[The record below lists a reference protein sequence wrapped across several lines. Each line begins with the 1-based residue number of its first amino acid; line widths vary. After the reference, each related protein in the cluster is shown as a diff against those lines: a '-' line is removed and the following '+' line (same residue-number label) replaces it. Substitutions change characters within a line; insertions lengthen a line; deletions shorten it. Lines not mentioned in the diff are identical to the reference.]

1 MFLSKYPKHKLKLFS
16 EIQQLISR
24 THPGKVS
31 TTEIIEKVDL
41 ELINHLSGIKSKI
54 IKLSFKNTS
63 DLITVRKEMRTIVQK
78 NKTKEKVLSYS
89 ELLNPSTKLDSVD
102 NIQDIR
108 EDDLPY
114 HVRVC
119 IDKEIRCGSWYDLT
133 YNEEIGCDLT
143 KLPNKLTKADIRVL
157 AFDIETTKAP
167 LKFPDPTIDN
177 IIMIS
182 YMVDGHGFL
191 IVNRQIISEDIE
203 DFEYTP
209 KPEFEGSFHIFNEA
223 DEKGLLLR
231 FAEHCRELRVNVFVT
246 FNGDYFDIPFILE
259 RMKSNKLS
267 MEAEFGLTGISSSS
281 GGNDEFIGRF
291 ATHID
296 CLYWVRRDAFL
307 PQGSHGLKAVTKA
320 KLGYDPIEVD
330 PEKMLQM
337 AKDDPK
343 KLCAYSVSDALATFY
358 LYKLMIHDF
367 IYALCTIIPTFP
379 DEVLR
384 KGSGTLC
391 EELLMAQAFRRNIL
405 FPNKQVE
412 EFEKF
417 FKGHLINS
425 ETYIGGHVECINEGV
440 YRSDISVKFK
450 LDPKAYYYLMDNVEN
465 YIRFCLEIENGMQ
478 FNEETVDP
486 KSIEEIKNQIITK
499 LTSLTEIIESS
510 PNNIIEE
517 KPLIYH
523 LDVSAMYPNIILTN
537 RLQPVAIVNEQ
548 TCAGCVYNR
557 EENMCK
563 RPLNWKW
570 KGELFPLTRSE
581 YENLKNQ
588 YEFELLN
595 SADLRE
601 DIVELTV
608 EEHRVKFVKRIKDY
622 CRNSYKQQNISKV
635 ELKEDI
641 VCMRENSFYVDTV
654 RDFRDRRYEFKNL
667 VKVWKGKLDDAK
679 QVKDF
684 GKIEEA
690 KNLMG
695 LYESLQLAHK
705 IILNSFY
712 GYVMRKGARWH
723 SMEMAAMVTHL
734 GSNIITD
741 SRELVERLGKPLELD
756 TDGIWCLLPW
766 GFPENFNIKLN
777 NGKKVNFS
785 FPCTMLNHLIYEKYC
800 NPQYQVLDPQTN
812 KYTSRTEMSIF
823 FEIDG
828 PYRCMVIPAAKE
840 EGKMLK
846 KRYAVFSMSGKLHEL
861 KGFELKRRGELKIIK
876 IFQSEVFEYFLKGTN
891 LRECYHACGAI
902 ADRWYTILENKGA
915 GIPDEELLDYIQE
928 SKIMSKSL
936 AEYGAQKSTSI
947 TCAKRLA
954 ELVGNEMIKDKGLC
968 AKYIISK
975 KPLEAPVAER
985 SVPTI
990 IFMSDR
996 AIKQKFLRKWLKDF
1010 ELDGDVDM
1018 RDVIDWDYYKE
1029 RLASTILKIL
1039 IIPAIKQKV
1048 ENPLAKI
1055 PCPDWVNKLV
1065 KNSNVEQRN
1074 LNYFYKNVSNIDKF
1088 VNISNNHNRN
1098 VKGALTLG
1106 DAEKENENNKNDQMD
1121 IDDDL
1126 SENIVKTEGEI
1137 NNNGTNKNTNTL
1149 KNFVKKGKT
1158 KIEYE
1163 EENKNNSLTQSN
1175 KKEVKEPQFEH
1186 LANMLE
1192 NFDDWLSQ
1200 QKQKWNFLQK
1210 KRDLDKQQANASTSK
1225 SLSNPFQKH
1234 LFGNMALN
1242 NKENLFKNS
1251 VLKIFQ
1257 IQEVGL
1263 GQMKLW
1269 VAFGD
1274 HMETVYINIKR
1285 NIYINSYKID
1295 VPEVFK
1301 PVSLHLPRNKPLL
1314 NLYEFEIEEKEFKE
1328 KFNNFSD
1335 YLIDPTIEGVYETK
1349 QTLLFK
1355 ALTEFGCQ
1363 IKFKNKTRKI
1373 SNNIANNTFQADE
1386 FEIKPIV
1393 NNENYFN
1400 IDDFSKFYLYHS
1412 NCGVR
1417 HFIALIN
1424 ISMKKINL
1432 YIANTIKN
1440 IDVNIKAILTN
1451 LIQNDPN
1458 LANCI
1463 DLSFEITLTIET
1475 DVRIIFKN
1483 INKMLLDLKNSGSIQ
1498 PGIIINHSCAKLS
1511 KLNSY
1516 GLTCL
1521 NTEFPVMEINF
1532 EQEENNFPALD
1543 WVKFAFKKMLYKFSD
1558 VKIILDFRLLLSRYC
1573 NIPICNITNDSYI
1586 DAIDIVFARTLK
1598 QEKQISWFSPSAFP
1612 DLGGGSDNH
1621 DFLGEI
1627 EQEFPRI
1634 IKPGMYMGYSCE
1646 IDIGLFCVNAILE
1659 SDRMK
1664 DISGAYEL
1672 KAIDNSNK
1680 DMRMRNKG
1688 THVFDYHLERD
1699 EFVLGANAYV
1709 VMKKLIEKWLYD
1721 VKVHENFCADILLV
1735 HFYRWISSLNS
1746 KFYDPVLMRMM
1757 NKLMNKYFGILI
1769 KNLGDKNN
1777 FEIIY
1782 ADYKK
1787 VFLYKKS
1794 SPDFISFQRDVEY
1807 LITTIKRIPLFG
1819 HITLSESNFYKA
1831 ILFKDYFN
1839 FSAIQITSEEDI
1851 SLLTPVRLF

>member
-1 MFLSKYPKHKLKLFS
+1 
-16 EIQQLISR
+16 
-24 THPGKVS
+24 
-31 TTEIIEKVDL
+31 L
-41 ELINHLSGIKSKI
+41 ELINHLSGLKQKI
-54 IKLSFKNTS
+54 IKLNFKNTS
-63 DLITVRKEMRTIVQK
+63 DLVIVRKELRLIVQK

-89 ELLNPSTKLDSVD
+89 ELLNPSTKLDTVD

-108 EDDLPY
+108 EDDIPY
-114 HVRVC
+114 HIRVC
-119 IDKEIRCGSWYDLT
+119 IDMEIRCGCWYNIS
-133 YNEEIGCDLT
+133 YNEEIGSLIT
-143 KLPNKLTKADIRVL
+143 KLSNKLTKADIRVL

-167 LKFPDPTIDN
+167 LKFPDPAIDN
-177 IIMIS
+177 IMMIS

-191 IVNRQIISEDIE
+191 IVNRQIISEEIE

-209 KPEFEGSFHIFNEA
+209 KQEFEGYFHVFNEP

-246 FNGDYFDIPFILE
+246 FNGDNFDIPFILE
-259 RMKSNKLS
+259 RMKSNKLN
-267 MEAEFGLTGISSSS
+267 METELGLTGISTSS
-281 GGNDEFIGRF
+281 GGKDEFTGRF
-291 ATHID
+291 ASHID

-405 FPNKQVE
+405 FPNKQVD

-425 ETYIGGHVECINEGV
+425 ETYIGGHVECLNEGV

-450 LDPKAYYYLMDNVEN
+450 LDPKAYFYLMENIDN
-465 YIRFCLEIENGMQ
+465 YIKFCLEIENGISYDEK
-478 FNEETVDP
+478 NVDP
-486 KSIEEIKNQIITK
+486 ENIQEIKSQILNK
-499 LTSLTEIIESS
+499 LSALKNVIEDSH
-510 PNNIIEE
+510 NNIIEE

-537 RLQPVAIVNEQ
+537 RLQPVAIVDEQ
-548 TCAGCVYNR
+548 KCAGCIYNM
-557 EENMCK
+557 EENQCK

-595 SADLRE
+595 SADMRE
-601 DIVELTV
+601 NIVELTV
-608 EEHRVKFVKRIKDY
+608 EEHKMKFVKRIKDY

-654 RDFRDRRYEFKNL
+654 RDFRDRRYEFKNF
-667 VKVWKGKLDDAK
+667 VKVWKGKLDEAK
-679 QVKDF
+679 QNKDF
-684 GKIEEA
+684 CKIEEA

-723 SMEMAAMVTHL
+723 SMEMAAMVTHI

-766 GFPENFNIKLN
+766 GFPENFNIKLL

-800 NPQYQVLDPQTN
+800 NPQYQILDPHSN
-812 KYTSRTEMSIF
+812 KYETRNEMSIF

-876 IFQSEVFEYFLKGTN
+876 IFQSEVFEYFLKGSS
-891 LRECYHACGAI
+891 LRECYFACGEI
-902 ADRWYTILENKGA
+902 AERWYSILENKGI
-915 GIPDEELLDYIQE
+915 GVPDEELLEYIRE

-954 ELVGNEMIKDKGLC
+954 ELIGNEIIKDKGLC
-968 AKYIISK
+968 ANYIICK

-985 SVPTI
+985 AIPTI
-990 IFMSDR
+990 IFMSDKQ
-996 AIKQKFLRKWLKDF
+996 IKQKFLRKWLKDY
-1010 ELDGDVDM
+1010 EIDSNIDM
-1018 RDVIDWDYYKE
+1018 RDVIDWDYYKD
-1029 RLASTILKIL
+1029 RLAGTILKIL
-1039 IIPAIKQKV
+1039 IIPAIKQKID
-1048 ENPLAKI
+1048 NPLPKI

-1065 KNSNVEQRN
+1065 KNANVEQRN

-1088 VNISNNHNRN
+1088 LNITN
-1098 VKGALTLG
+1098 
-1106 DAEKENENNKNDQMD
+1106 NNKNTKETLPF
-1121 IDDDL
+1121 II
-1126 SENIVKTEGEI
+1126 ENEEE
-1137 NNNGTNKNTNTL
+1137 NNNIDIEEENEKNSYIKKEENQISITSNNKNNNMM
-1149 KNFVKKGKT
+1149 NFVKRGKT

-1163 EENKNNSLTQSN
+1163 NDLCEEGSHSKTLYN
-1175 KKEVKEPQFEH
+1175 KKNLKEPQFENP
-1186 LANMLE
+1186 ANMLE
-1192 NFDDWLSQ
+1192 NFDEWIIQ
-1200 QKQKWNFLQK
+1200 QKEKWNFLYK
-1210 KRDLDKQQANASTSK
+1210 KRESKLQSLKASANKNNINPFVT
-1225 SLSNPFQKH
+1225 NPFQNH
-1234 LFGNMALN
+1234 IFGNLAIN
-1242 NKENLFKNS
+1242 NKENIFKNS
-1251 VLKIFQ
+1251 TLKIFQ
-1257 IQEVGL
+1257 IQENGL

-1269 VAFGD
+1269 VLFGD
-1274 HMETVYINIKR
+1274 YMEILFINFKR
-1285 NIYINSYKID
+1285 NIYINSHKMD

-1301 PVSLHLPRNKPLL
+1301 PVSFHLPRNKPLL
-1314 NLYEFEIEEKEFKE
+1314 NLYEFEIEEKDFKE

-1335 YLIDPTIEGVYETK
+1335 YLIDPMIEGVYETK

-1355 ALTEFGCQ
+1355 SLCEFGCL
-1363 IKFKNKTRKI
+1363 IKLKNKDKKI
-1373 SNNIANNTFQADE
+1373 MNNIGTHIFSSTD
-1386 FEIKPIV
+1386 FETKPLV
-1393 NNENYFN
+1393 NNDSYFN
-1400 IDDFSKFYLYHS
+1400 VDDFSKFYLYHS

-1424 ISMKKINL
+1424 SSMKKINI
-1432 YIANTIKN
+1432 YIVNTIKN
-1440 IDVNIKAILTN
+1440 ADTNIKKVLNN

-1458 LANCI
+1458 LSNCI
-1463 DLSFEITLTIET
+1463 DSNYDFSIYNET
-1475 DVRIIFKN
+1475 DIRIVFKN
-1483 INKMLLDLKNSGSIQ
+1483 INKMLLDFKNSGSIQ
-1498 PGIIINHSCAKLS
+1498 PGIIINYSCWNQQ
-1511 KLNSY
+1511 KLNTI
-1516 GLTCL
+1516 GFTCL
-1521 NTEFPVMEINF
+1521 NNEFPVMDFNF
-1532 EQEENNFPALD
+1532 DPEENNYPALD
-1543 WVKFAFKKMLYKFSD
+1543 WIKICFKKMLYKFSD
-1558 VKIILDFRLLLSRYC
+1558 LKIILDFRLLLSRYC
-1573 NIPICNITNDSYI
+1573 NIPLCNITNDSYI
-1586 DAIDIVFARTLK
+1586 DAIDVVFARALK
-1598 QEKQISWFSPSAFP
+1598 QEKQISWYSPSAFP

-1621 DFLGEI
+1621 DFLGEV

-1634 IKPGMYMGYSCE
+1634 LKPGMYIGYSCE

-1664 DISGAYEL
+1664 DISGFYEL

-1680 DMRMRNKG
+1680 DSRMRNKG

-1699 EFVLGANAYV
+1699 EFVLGANAYI

-1721 VKVHENFCADILLV
+1721 VKIHENFCADILLV

-1746 KFYDPVLMRMM
+1746 KFYDPVLMRML

-1787 VFLYKKS
+1787 VFLYKKN
-1794 SPDFISFQRDVEY
+1794 SPDFVSFKRDVDY
-1807 LITTIKRIPLFG
+1807 LITTIKKIPLFG
-1819 HITLSESNFYKA
+1819 HITLSENNFYKA

-1839 FSAIQITSEEDI
+1839 YSAIQIFDEEDI
-1851 SLLTPVRLF
+1851 KMLSLVY

>member
-1 MFLSKYPKHKLKLFS
+1 
-16 EIQQLISR
+16 
-24 THPGKVS
+24 
-31 TTEIIEKVDL
+31 
-41 ELINHLSGIKSKI
+41 LINHLSGIKSKI
-54 IKLSFKNTS
+54 IKLNFKNTS
-63 DLITVRKEMRTIVQK
+63 DLIFVRKEMRTIVQK
-78 NKTKEKVLSYS
+78 NKTKEKILSYS
-89 ELLNPSTKLDSVD
+89 ELLNPSSKLDSVD
-102 NIQDIR
+102 NILDIR
-108 EDDLPY
+108 EDDIPY

-119 IDKEIRCGSWYDLT
+119 IDNEIRCGCWYNFL
-133 YNEEIGCDLT
+133 YNEEIGSIVT

-167 LKFPDPTIDN
+167 LKFPDPAIDN

-191 IVNRQIISEDIE
+191 IVNRQIISEEIE

-209 KPEFEGSFHIFNEA
+209 KPEFEGTFHVFNEI
-223 DEKGLLLR
+223 DEKSLLLR

-246 FNGDYFDIPFILE
+246 YNGDDFDIPFILE
-259 RMKSNKLS
+259 RMKSNKLN
-267 MEAEFGLTGISSSS
+267 MENEFGLTGISSNS
-281 GGNDEFIGRF
+281 GGKDEFMGRF

-307 PQGSHGLKAVTKA
+307 PQGSHGLKAVTKS

-330 PEKMLQM
+330 PEKMLEM

-343 KLCAYSVSDALATFY
+343 KLCAYSVSDALATFF

-425 ETYIGGHVECINEGV
+425 ETYIGGHVECLNEGV

-450 LDPKAYYYLMDNVEN
+450 LDPKAYFYLMDNIEN
-465 YIRFCLEIENGMQ
+465 YIRFCLEIENGIVID
-478 FNEETVDP
+478 ESIIDP
-486 KSIEEIKNQIITK
+486 KNIEEIKSQILSK
-499 LTSLTEIIESS
+499 LTALKDVIEDSH
-510 PNNIIEE
+510 NYIIEE

-537 RLQPVAIVNEQ
+537 RLQPVAIVDEQ
-548 TCAGCVYNR
+548 KCAGCIFNR
-557 EENMCK
+557 EENNCK

-570 KGELFPLTRSE
+570 KGELFPLSRSE

-595 SADLRE
+595 SADLKE

-654 RDFRDRRYEFKNL
+654 RDFRDRRYDFKNL
-667 VKVWKGKLDDAK
+667 VKVWKGKLDEAK
-679 QVKDF
+679 QNKDF
-684 GKIEEA
+684 SKIEEA

-723 SMEMAAMVTHL
+723 SMEMAAMVTHI

-741 SRELVERLGKPLELD
+741 SRELVERIGKPLELD
-756 TDGIWCLLPW
+756 TDGIWCLLPN
-766 GFPENFNIKLN
+766 GFPENFGIKLL
-777 NGKKVNFS
+777 NGKKINFS

-800 NPQYQVLDPQTN
+800 NPQYQILDPNTN
-812 KYTSRTEMSIF
+812 KYITRNEMSIF

-876 IFQSEVFEYFLKGTN
+876 IFQSEVFEYFLKGSN
-891 LRECYHACGAI
+891 LKECYYACGEI
-902 ADRWYTILENKGA
+902 ADRWYTILENKGNCV
-915 GIPDEELLDYIQE
+915 PDEELFDYIQE

-936 AEYGAQKSTSI
+936 SEYGTQKSTSI

-954 ELVGNEMIKDKGLC
+954 ELIGNEIIKDKGLC

-985 SVPTI
+985 AIPTI
-990 IFMSDR
+990 VFMSDK
-996 AIKQKFLRKWLKDF
+996 AIKQKYLRKWLKDY
-1010 ELDGDVDM
+1010 EIDGNIDM
-1018 RDVIDWDYYKE
+1018 RDVIDWDYYKD
-1029 RLASTILKIL
+1029 RLAGTILKIL
-1039 IIPAIKQKV
+1039 IIPALKQKI
-1048 ENPLAKI
+1048 ENPLPKI
-1055 PCPDWVNKLV
+1055 PCPDWVNKLM

-1088 VNISNNHNRN
+1088 INIENNHNRI
-1098 VKGALTLG
+1098 K
-1106 DAEKENENNKNDQMD
+1106 DKENEGSEYNDDNIMD
-1121 IDDDL
+1121 IDH
-1126 SENIVKTEGEI
+1126 
-1137 NNNGTNKNTNTL
+1137 TNKNIKSEESQNNLNNNIKSNKDNTI
-1149 KNFVKKGKT
+1149 KNFVKKGKA

-1163 EENKNNSLTQSN
+1163 NESVIKLTQNSS
-1175 KKEVKEPQFEH
+1175 KRELKEPEFEEKE
-1186 LANMLE
+1186 NMLE
-1192 NFDDWLSQ
+1192 NFEDWLSQ
-1200 QKQKWNFLQK
+1200 QKQKWNYLQN
-1210 KRDLDKQQANASTSK
+1210 KRDSDLQSSKVSTNKDISTNI
-1225 SLSNPFQKH
+1225 SNPFQKH
-1234 LFGNMALN
+1234 IFPNHALN

-1251 VLKIFQ
+1251 ILKIFQ

-1269 VAFGD
+1269 VSFGD
-1274 HMETVYINIKR
+1274 YMETLYINFKR
-1285 NIYINSYKID
+1285 HIYINSHKID
-1295 VPEVFK
+1295 VPDIFK

-1314 NLYEFEIEEKEFKE
+1314 NLYEFEIEEKEFKD

-1349 QTLLFK
+1349 VNMLFK
-1355 ALTEFGCQ
+1355 AICEFGSQ
-1363 IKFKNKTRKI
+1363 IKLKNKNRKI
-1373 SNNIANNTFQADE
+1373 SNNIATNTFFAEE
-1386 FEIKPIV
+1386 FEIKPII
-1393 NNENYFN
+1393 NNDNYFN

-1417 HFIALIN
+1417 HLIALIN

-1432 YIANTIKN
+1432 YIVNTIKN
-1440 IDVNIKAILTN
+1440 IEVNIKAILNN

-1458 LANCI
+1458 MSNCI
-1463 DLSFEITLTIET
+1463 DFSFEISVTVET
-1475 DVRIIFKN
+1475 DVRVVFKS
-1483 INKMLLDLKNSGSIQ
+1483 INKILLDLKNSGSIQ
-1498 PGIIINHSCAKLS
+1498 PGIIINHSSVKAQ

-1521 NTEFPVMEINF
+1521 YTEFPVMEITF
-1532 EQEENNFPALD
+1532 DPEENNYPALD
-1543 WVKFAFKKMLYKFSD
+1543 WIKFCFKKMLYKFAD

-1573 NIPICNITNDSYI
+1573 NIPLCNITNDSYI
-1586 DAIDIVFARTLK
+1586 DAIDIVFARSLK
-1598 QEKQISWFSPSAFP
+1598 YEKQISWYSPSAFP

-1621 DFLGEI
+1621 DFLGEV

-1664 DISGAYEL
+1664 DISGFYEL
-1672 KAIDNSNK
+1672 RAIDNTNK

-1787 VFLYKKS
+1787 VFLYKKTCQ
-1794 SPDFISFQRDVEY
+1794 DFISFQRDVEY
-1807 LITTIKRIPLFG
+1807 LITTIKKIPLFS

-1851 SLLTPVRLF
+1851 SLTTPVINSFTLIFIKSIFSLNFNFKKIIIRILRQVNFKNLNILILF